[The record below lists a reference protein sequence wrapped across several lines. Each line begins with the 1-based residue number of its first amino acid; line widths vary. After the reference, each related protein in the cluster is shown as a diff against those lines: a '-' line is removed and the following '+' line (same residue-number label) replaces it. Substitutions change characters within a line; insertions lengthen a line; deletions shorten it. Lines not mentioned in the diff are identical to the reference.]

1 MVPWIPGEDRLSS
14 SCVLE
19 QPNARRELLPEAV
32 LGKDKAQCLA
42 ACFLILPVENRAC
55 GFHRTRLST

>member
-1 MVPWIPGEDRLSS
+1 LK
-14 SCVLE
+14 
-19 QPNARRELLPEAV
+19 PNASLQLLPKAG